1 MLRDYQQ
8 RSINQLY
15 KWLGENTGNP
25 CLVLPTG
32 AGKSHV
38 IAALCKD
45 ALQNWPETRI
55 LMLTHVKEL
64 IEQNA
69 EKMRQHWPNA
79 PMGIYSASIGQK
91 ILGEPIT
98 FAGIQSIRKH
108 ADKIGLVDLVIIDE
122 CFVAGTKIS
131 TPKGQIDI
139 DKVGCGDLVFNTRG
153 VGVVESVSCR
163 QAAETL
169 LVELDDGNK
178 FECTGNHPIF
188 TDDGWQKAEKL
199 EIGTPLFRVED
210 MSCLWSRVQTLDQKG
225 RQRKSNFSNVGT
237 ILGKAELL
245 LREVCKE
252 ITPDGSECRSTQT
265 NAGNSKK
272 NQASTYSAWRK
283 RAIAAFTTVSASS
296 CVGGRMDSGICNQDQ
311 SGAFERDI
319 SECLQGGHLLS
330 GKDDLHRIGWGESW
344 QRREENAGQEER
356 PISCG
361 PRVARVSRIKRK
373 SPVLVFNLQVSGHP
387 SYFANGV
394 AVHNCHLVNHNDE
407 GGYRTLLAS
416 LLTINPALRVIGL
429 TATPFRL
436 GHGLITDKP
445 AIFDALIEPVTIEEL
460 ITKGHLMPLRSK
472 VTQTQ
477 LDTTGVHK
485 RGGEYIERELQ
496 QAVNT
501 HDINH
506 KVVAEIKSLAGDRK
520 SWLLFCAGVAHAD
533 HVAFE
538 LQKQGISAACIT
550 GATTKNERERLLQG
564 YKSGRI
570 QALTNANV
578 LTTGFDYPDIDL
590 IAMLRPTMSPG
601 LYVQMAGRGLR
612 PKSHTDHCLVLDFA
626 GVVEQHGPITAVE
639 PPNKEKKGDGK
650 APTKTCEECG
660 EIVAISTIACPSC
673 GAVFEQKEK
682 PPLQLRNVDIMG
694 LEAMEMT
701 VADWHWQKH
710 ISRTSGNHMLSV
722 RYYSD
727 RFDVQP
733 ITEYFPVLHDGYA
746 GQKARAMIV
755 FIAQQADAVLDD
767 DLIMQAGKL
776 NKAIPP
782 ATIQY
787 RREGKYHRVVDRTWT
802 QSNALDVNNINH
814 LLSFINKNKDVI
826 GNPGANLAKLIS

>member
-15 KWLGENTGNP
+15 KWLGENIGNP

-45 ALQNWPETRI
+45 ALQSWPETRI

-108 ADKIGLVDLVIIDE
+108 ADKIGLVDLIIIDE
-122 CFVAGTKIS
+122 
-131 TPKGQIDI
+131 
-139 DKVGCGDLVFNTRG
+139 
-153 VGVVESVSCR
+153 
-163 QAAETL
+163 
-169 LVELDDGNK
+169 
-178 FECTGNHPIF
+178 
-188 TDDGWQKAEKL
+188 
-199 EIGTPLFRVED
+199 
-210 MSCLWSRVQTLDQKG
+210 
-225 RQRKSNFSNVGT
+225 
-237 ILGKAELL
+237 
-245 LREVCKE
+245 
-252 ITPDGSECRSTQT
+252 
-265 NAGNSKK
+265 
-272 NQASTYSAWRK
+272 
-283 RAIAAFTTVSASS
+283 
-296 CVGGRMDSGICNQDQ
+296 
-311 SGAFERDI
+311 
-319 SECLQGGHLLS
+319 
-330 GKDDLHRIGWGESW
+330 
-344 QRREENAGQEER
+344 
-356 PISCG
+356 
-361 PRVARVSRIKRK
+361 
-373 SPVLVFNLQVSGHP
+373 
-387 SYFANGV
+387 
-394 AVHNCHLVNHNDE
+394 CHLVNHNDE
-407 GGYRTLLAS
+407 GGYRS
-416 LLTINPALRVIGL
+416 LIAELVKINPALRVIGL

-445 AIFDALIEPVTIEEL
+445 AIFDALLEPVTIEEL

-472 VTQTQ
+472 VTTTQ

-496 QAVNT
+496 QAVDT
-501 HDINH
+501 DDINQ
-506 KVVAEIKSLAGDRK
+506 KVVAEIKSLAGERK
-520 SWLLFCAGVAHAD
+520 AWLLFCAGVAHAE
-533 HVAFE
+533 HVALE

-550 GATTKNERERLLQG
+550 GTTTKNERERLLQE

-639 PPNKEKKGDGK
+639 PPQKEKKGDGK

-660 EIVAISTIACPSC
+660 EIVAISTIECPSC
-673 GAVFEQKEK
+673 GAVFEQKQK
-682 PPLQLRNVDIMG
+682 PSLELRNVDIMG
-694 LEAMEMT
+694 LDATEMT
-701 VADWHWQKH
+701 VIDWHWQKH

-727 RFDVQP
+727 RLDVQP

-755 FIAQQADAVLDD
+755 FIAQQADAALDD

-802 QSNALDVNNINH
+802 QSNALDANNINH
-814 LLSFINKNKDVI
+814 LLSFINKNRDVI
-826 GNPGANLAKLIS
+826 GNHGVNNAKQIN